1 MLDDD
6 YSLFS
11 SLSCSQVLSPQCDAG
26 EQVAMFHPAV
36 EALKG
41 ARERERED
49 ESDEGS
55 SVAIVSLAQ
64 EMHSYTFCRASLKW
78 PSKCIIQWAK
88 IGKILFK

>member
-1 MLDDD
+1 MLDDVC
-6 YSLFS
+6 SLFS

-41 ARERERED
+41 AGERED

>member
-64 EMHSYTFCRASLKW
+64 EMHSYTSLKW

-88 IGKILFK
+88 IWKILFK

>member
-41 ARERERED
+41 AGEREY

-64 EMHSYTFCRASLKW
+64 EMHSYTSLKW